1 MREGLGG
8 LATYAAVVQ
17 VRPVRLPQDVAALSA
32 MDASFTTNV
41 ILEVTAA
48 ADRFGW
54 AQVPVHPAIFKP
66 NDLAQILAAQREWSH
81 AWVAV
86 AEEDLVGFAASW
98 YSSWN
103 RREVL
108 THLYV
113 DRSWRRRGAARAL
126 LQVVQDA
133 ARQHGARQVWLETQN
148 VNLPAV
154 RAYRALGFEVVGLD
168 RTLYDAAV
176 AHEVALFMA
185 KPLHGGD
192 DGNSNDPGDAHR
204 SSYR

>member
-1 MREGLGG
+1 M
-8 LATYAAVVQ
+8 
-17 VRPVRLPQDVAALSA
+17 
-32 MDASFTTNV
+32 
-41 ILEVTAA
+41 
-48 ADRFGW
+48 
-54 AQVPVHPAIFKP
+54 
-66 NDLAQILAAQREWSH
+66 
-81 AWVAV
+81 VAV

-108 THLYV
+108 AHLYV

-168 RTLYDAAV
+168 RTLYDGAV

-185 KPLHGGD
+185 KPLHGGTTATATMPETRAD
-192 DGNSNDPGDAHR
+192 PRAADGSLRARAHR
-204 SSYR
+204 RSSRP